1 MRKMVEKLLKQHGM
15 EIRVEGR
22 AVRALFQPVTGKL
35 ERLAERVPGLLGV
48 ESAKRYIYIGPV
60 EPQLRED
67 QEIRVEDRGY
77 LVRTAQRIAGND
89 GPAYTWA
96 MCVEKG
102 REVPWSTDSWRS

>member
-22 AVRALFQPVTGKL
+22 TVRALFQSVTGKM

-48 ESAKRYIYIGPV
+48 ESGKRWIYIGPV

-67 QEIRVEDRGY
+67 QELTVEGRSY
-77 LVRTAQRIAGND
+77 LVRSAQQITGND

-102 REVPWSTDSWRS
+102 REEPWSTDSWRS

>member
-22 AVRALFQPVTGKL
+22 TVRALFQSVTGKM

-48 ESAKRYIYIGPV
+48 ESGKRWIYIGPV
-60 EPQLRED
+60 EPELREGMSL
-67 QEIRVEDRGY
+67 RVDGRGY
-77 LVRTAQRIAGND
+77 RIRTAGAIPGGN
-89 GPAYTWA
+89 GPVYTWA

-102 REVPWSTDSWRS
+102 REEPWGAST

>member
-15 EIRVEGR
+15 EIQVEGQR
-22 AVRALFQPVTGKL
+22 VHALFQSVTGKL
-35 ERLAERVPGLLGV
+35 ERLAVRLPGLLGV
-48 ESAKRYIYIGPV
+48 ESSKRWIYIGPV

-67 QEIRVEDRGY
+67 QVLTVEGRRY
-77 LVRTAQRIAGND
+77 LVRSAQHITGND

-102 REVPWSTDSWRS
+102 REEPWGAST